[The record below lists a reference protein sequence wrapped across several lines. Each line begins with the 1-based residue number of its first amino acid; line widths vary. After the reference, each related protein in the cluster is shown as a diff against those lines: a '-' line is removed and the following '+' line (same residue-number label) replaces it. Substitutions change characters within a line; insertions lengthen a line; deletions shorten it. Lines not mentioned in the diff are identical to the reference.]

1 MLLRNNLSAASALK
15 QLKPIR
21 AVGDIVQKHWAP
33 RFAFIPAVVAGNP
46 ALKERLI

>member
-1 MLLRNNLSAASALK
+1 M
-15 QLKPIR
+15 R
-21 AVGDIVQKHWAP
+21 AFGDIVQKHWPP